1 MGRGGMRI
9 VGLGAAGCNLARAFA
24 KFSQYETV
32 GIDSEKGADITI
44 RKQASHEEYDTNFPN
59 LKKKLKFSNE
69 EVVVITAGSGRI
81 SGGILRLLEQLQNNR
96 LTVLYLQSDLS
107 LAGETQKI
115 QERIVANVLQEYARS
130 GALEAIWL
138 IDNHHLAAGL
148 GDIPIMGYY
157 DVLNQAIVNMVHM
170 VNVFKNSQP
179 VIGNFIEPSSISRIA
194 TFGIVDM
201 ETSQEKWFYDLTTP
215 RDVVYYYGINENE
228 LKEDGSLFKTIT
240 EFVKSKLND
249 NINVSYGV
257 FQTTY
262 DQKYCYCIKYS
273 SMVQSFIETIGD
285 QDIS

>member
-1 MGRGGMRI
+1 MRI
-9 VGLGAAGCNLARAFA
+9 VGLGAAGCSLARAFA
-24 KFSQYETV
+24 KFPQYETV
-32 GIDSEKGADITI
+32 GIDSEKGADISI
-44 RKQASHEEYDTNFPN
+44 RERASHEEYDTNFPN

-273 SMVQSFIETIGD
+273 SMVQSFKEMLDD
-285 QDIS
+285 QEIS